1 MASNIFSSTLY
12 TKSGL
17 PHATIC
23 GFFICICGQ
32 PIDLIR
38 IHLLH
43 CVHGESTLPHMIQF
57 EIFSHLLLR
66 MSCFV
71 SWMNK
76 SCSLGAISLILIVTS
91 GYCVYNKWYSHFSK
105 CDHCW
110 SNSCKSYFVNCF
122 FSGSDCDNCS

>member
-12 TKSGL
+12 TKLGL

-38 IHLLH
+38 IHLLR
-43 CVHGESTLPHMIQF
+43 CVHGGNTLPHMIQF

-66 MSCFV
+66 MSSFV

-76 SCSLGAISLILIVTS
+76 LMFSWRHLSNPYSDKWIL
-91 GYCVYNKWYSHFSK
+91 CLQ
-105 CDHCW
+105 
-110 SNSCKSYFVNCF
+110 
-122 FSGSDCDNCS
+122 